1 MHDRINIIVKNYKA
15 KIYDRNI
22 HKSKPI
28 IRGCLTP
35 EGICQF
41 QSDRWDVKQYYES
54 LMLEAKIHEGLEL

>member
-41 QSDRWDVKQYYES
+41 QSDR
-54 LMLEAKIHEGLEL
+54 